1 MVGEQVLKED
11 CVADKWKAMSDEEVV
26 HAAQT
31 QKDAVTELILRYRRL
46 IWIKANSMAN
56 SAVDADDLMQEGL
69 LGLLRAISSFSPE
82 REIKF
87 LTFADVCISNRM
99 KTLLIRSNRVA
110 LPVEDTEQVALT
122 DQEMELENPESILM
136 QKERVEELFVEM
148 KSVLSKR
155 EYEIFGLFLCGMRYE
170 QMAQKLQITE
180 KSVDNALQR
189 VRRKLKSAWLTDRVR
204 GS

>member
-1 MVGEQVLKED
+1 MRKFYSLATRRTLSPMIPCD
-11 CVADKWKAMSDEEVV
+11 IEV
-26 HAAQT
+26 
-31 QKDAVTELILRYRRL
+31 DFL
-46 IWIKANSMAN
+46 IKANSMAN